1 MNFDKLNHWLTLLAN
16 IGVLIGII
24 VVAVQLQQTQTEMRA
39 EASTTRTELLRETN
53 NDAFAGNLN
62 GLSARVENGEEL
74 SEMEMYQGRTFLN
87 NVLRYLE
94 NLHYQ
99 NQIGVLD
106 SEIWQ
111 GQLFT
116 IKRMCGGD
124 NALYSYLYPDGV
136 TGMTY
141 RASFRELINPPCD
154 E

>member
-1 MNFDKLNHWLTLLAN
+1 MNFDNLNKWLTLLAN

-39 EASTTRTELLRETN
+39 EASTVRTQLLRETN
-53 NDAFAGNLN
+53 NDAFAGNLD
-62 GLSARVENGEEL
+62 GLSRKVQNGEEL
-74 SEMEMYQGRTFLN
+74 SEMEKYQGTTFLN

-106 SEIWQ
+106 NEIWQ

-116 IKRMCGGD
+116 IKRMCNGD
-124 NALYSYLYPDGV
+124 NILYSYLYPDGV
-136 TGMTY
+136 TGVSY
-141 RASFRELINPPCD
+141 RASFRELINPPCSN
-154 E
+154 